1 VDGAYAISSAARV
14 AIVASSAT
22 AAVGREAR
30 LAGGVTAWACT
41 STTGAGGGDGGDGG
55 GGSDG
60 GGDGDGGGGEG
71 GGGQVPGQ
79 QEPSR
84 P

>member
-1 VDGAYAISSAARV
+1 VVVDGAYAISSAARV

-41 STTGAGGGDGGDGG
+41 STGAGGGDGGD
-55 GGSDG
+55 
-60 GGDGDGGGGEG
+60 DGGGGGLE
-71 GGGQVPGQ
+71 QPVPSV
-79 QEPSR
+79 EALKH
-84 P
+84 